1 MPLPFLV
8 VTSWTGLCAPHD
20 LDLGDCML
28 TLVVA
33 IGCCC
38 DRVLFVPDGRTELS
52 FPDRAVCKPSAWSPG
67 VPGCR
72 KVSL

>member
-28 TLVVA
+28 TLVVV
-33 IGCCC
+33 IGCC
-38 DRVLFVPDGRTELS
+38 LFLMEGRS
-52 FPDRAVCKPSAWSPG
+52 
-67 VPGCR
+67 
-72 KVSL
+72 